1 MKDPII
7 NILKDHPTGDAG
19 GLIPILQ
26 KVQGLEGYLSPAAI
40 SRISSYL
47 RISRSRIYGVATFY
61 SQFRFRALG
70 KFAIS
75 ICHGTSCHVNGSVD
89 IAQIFKDEF
98 RIDEGCITPDGLV
111 SLERVACLGC
121 CSISPVISI
130 NDKIYGYLTRKKVE
144 KLIKKIQVGDL

>member
-1 MKDPII
+1 MNLICFEEFSK
-7 NILKDHPTGDAG
+7 NKSS
-19 GLIPILQ
+19 LIPLLQ
-26 KVQGLEGYLSPAAI
+26 KIQEKYGFLSVDEMQKVSEYLEIPLSKV
-40 SRISSYL
+40 
-47 RISRSRIYGVATFY
+47 YGVATFY

-98 RIDEGCITPDGLV
+98 EIDEGGITPDGLV

-121 CSISPVISI
+121 CSISPVIQI
-130 NDKIYGYLTRKKVE
+130 NDKIYGYLTRKKVD
-144 KLIKKIQVGDL
+144 KLIKKIKAGDL